1 MMSMSISTATICIKD
16 NKECI
21 SINENGSLIITD
33 YLNELISD
41 NFVEKIFYEEYKGK
55 YDEISY
61 KVVENNHIEKIFN
74 NLFSAESELF
84 KEYFKSKAL
93 IDKDEIAQKLENI
106 SDIKNL
112 LIRYFISKEKDT
124 VIIIY

>member
-1 MMSMSISTATICIKD
+1 MSMSISTATISIND

-21 SINENGSLIITD
+21 TINENGSLIITD

-41 NFVEKIFYEEYKGK
+41 NFVEKMFYEKGK
-55 YDEISY
+55 DEYEEIFH
-61 KVVENNHIEKIFN
+61 KIVENNHIERISN

-84 KEYFKSKAL
+84 EEYFKSKAL
-93 IDKDEIAQKLENI
+93 IDKDKIVQKLENI

-112 LIRYFISKEKDT
+112 FIRYFISKEKDK

>member
-1 MMSMSISTATICIKD
+1 MSMSIAIAKINIKD

-21 SINENGSLIITD
+21 SINEDSSLNITD

-61 KVVENNHIEKIFN
+61 KVVENNHIEKIYN
-74 NLFSAESELF
+74 NLFSTESELF
-84 KEYFKSKAL
+84 EEYFKSKAL
-93 IDKDEIAQKLENI
+93 IDKDEIVKKLENI

-112 LIRYFISKEKDT
+112 FIRYFISKEKDK
-124 VIIIY
+124 VIVIY